1 MLSRPT
7 VMFRLI
13 HVWLIS
19 NARDL
24 SQQFSSLL
32 QIDIPLRPSQKSRSL
47 VWKNWSRMHIFDFTK
62 RMKNPDDTRNTPSPE
77 TINKRQKA
85 ALTLSDFSKRFNY
98 RSMRNKARKM
108 CSRNQSAMVMT
119 NAEPNS
125 DKSESDASNRAAS
138 TWRSFVIYLCN
149 KLFDCI

>member
-1 MLSRPT
+1 
-7 VMFRLI
+7 MF
-13 HVWLIS
+13 WLLNVLTNPKS
-19 NARDL
+19 LQFESSTRD
-24 SQQFSSLL
+24 STQNFNLL
-32 QIDIPLRPSQKSRSL
+32 AQIDIPLRPSQKSRSL
-47 VWKNWSRMHIFDFTK
+47 VWKNWSRMHLFDFTK
-62 RMKNPDDTRNTPSPE
+62 RFKDNPCDARNTPSPD

-108 CSRNQSAMVMT
+108 CTRNPTALVT

-125 DKSESDASNRAAS
+125 DKIEPHADIRAAS
-138 TWRSFVIYLCN
+138 SWRSFVIWLCN